1 MELPTLT
8 KIRWTLHLVLLLSLS
23 VVLPHPALAQKL
35 TAPQAV
41 IQKVSD
47 RLQTVLK
54 QNRKSIKSNPEH
66 VYGLVDRV
74 LSPYINFHRVSYLVL
89 GKNWKSASA
98 GQRTRFSAQFKRLL
112 IRTYSTA
119 FSEFNNWGVQHLPM
133 RMNSSDSDVSVR
145 TKVTRSGASPVSV
158 VYKMHREGGGWKVYD
173 VRIDG
178 ISLVTNYRNSFNME
192 IRRGGMEGLIKR
204 LTAMNQTGG
213 RKKH

>member
-1 MELPTLT
+1 MESPTLT
-8 KIRWTLHLVLLLSLS
+8 KIRWTLHLALLLSL
-23 VVLPHPALAQKL
+23 VAVLPQPALAQKL

-47 RLQTVLK
+47 RLQKVLK
-54 QNRKSIKSNPEH
+54 QNKKSIKSNPGR

-74 LSPYINFHRVSYLVL
+74 LSPHINFHRVSYLVL
-89 GKNWKSASA
+89 GKNWKSASS
-98 GQRTRFSAQFKRLL
+98 GQRSRFSAQFKRLL
-112 IRTYSTA
+112 IRTYATA

-133 RMNSSDSDVSVR
+133 RKSSSANDVSVR
-145 TKVTRSGASPVSV
+145 TKVTRSGANPVSV
-158 VYKMHREGGGWKVYD
+158 VYRMHRERGGWKVYD

-204 LTAMNQTGG
+204 LAAMNRTGG
-213 RKKH
+213 KKKH